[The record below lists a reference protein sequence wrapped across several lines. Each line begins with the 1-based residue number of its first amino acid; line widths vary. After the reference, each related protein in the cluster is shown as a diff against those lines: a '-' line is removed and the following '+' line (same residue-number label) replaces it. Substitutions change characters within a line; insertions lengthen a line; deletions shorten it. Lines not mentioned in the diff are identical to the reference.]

1 MMKKSQIFL
10 LLCCLMLMI
19 GSCTHNG
26 GPSGDLY
33 GRWHLER
40 IDLENIEVPPLR
52 GDLYW
57 AFQKDVVQIQRDN
70 GFHSV
75 SRIYGTFRKDED
87 FLYLDF
93 PVEDDSPFPE
103 TGLGRHNKLQI
114 HKMTGKAM
122 VLIYHPEEDESL
134 IYYFRKW

>member
-1 MMKKSQIFL
+1 MKKSHIL
-10 LLCCLMLMI
+10 LWWACLMVII

-26 GPSGDLY
+26 GPSGHLY
-33 GRWHLER
+33 GRWLLER
-40 IDLENIEVPPLR
+40 IVAENMEAPVQS

-75 SRIYGTFRKDED
+75 SRIYGTFRKTDD

-93 PVEDDSPFPE
+93 PVEGNPPFPE
-103 TGLGRHNKLQI
+103 TGLTRQNKLQI
-114 HKMTGKAM
+114 MKMTAHEM
-122 VLIYHPEEDESL
+122 ELIYHPRDDESL
-134 IYYFRKW
+134 IYYFKKW